1 MIIPTIRENT
11 NEFGLML
18 SDKDPETLK
27 TFEKDLLPYD
37 YKILKLKDLLILGAL
52 WTIQSTQLNNE
63 FVTPGI
69 IVQSLLRARYLPL
82 PLSTA
87 PLISKLTIAE
97 DYE

>member
-1 MIIPTIRENT
+1 MIIPTIREKT

-18 SDKDPETLK
+18 SVEEPETLK
-27 TFEKDLLPYD
+27 SFETDLLPYY

-52 WTIQSTQLNNE
+52 WTIQSTQLKNE
-63 FVTPGI
+63 FVTPDI

-87 PLISKLTIAE
+87 PLISKLTTAE
-97 DYE
+97 D